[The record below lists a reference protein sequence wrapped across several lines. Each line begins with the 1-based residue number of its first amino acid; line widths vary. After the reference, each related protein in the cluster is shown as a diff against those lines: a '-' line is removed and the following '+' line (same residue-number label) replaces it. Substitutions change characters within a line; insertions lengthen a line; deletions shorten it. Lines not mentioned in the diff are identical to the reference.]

1 MLDSI
6 TMSEA
11 MKKLECSYKTINN
24 LINNGSLYAYKD
36 GRKWIVSNKS
46 LNNLINTRVKYPKIK
61 KRLINHTLEISK
73 KINKDDSCNTKFWKN
88 QDIKIDWDFALKKA
102 IDNFYKERTI
112 ESAIYLQE
120 VQRLYKID
128 DIDGYLNLLENGIN
142 NMEVKL

>member
-1 MLDSI
+1 
-6 TMSEA
+6 
-11 MKKLECSYKTINN
+11 MKKEEEVVFN
-24 LINNGSLYAYKD
+24 
-36 GRKWIVSNKS
+36 
-46 LNNLINTRVKYPKIK
+46 
-61 KRLINHTLEISK
+61 
-73 KINKDDSCNTKFWKN
+73 N

>member
-24 LINNGSLYAYKD
+24 LINNGSLYAYKN

-46 LNNLINTRVKYPKIK
+46 LNNLINTKVKYPKIK

-128 DIDGYLNLLENGIN
+128 DIDGYLNLLENRIN
-142 NMEVKL
+142 NMGVKL

>member
-46 LNNLINTRVKYPKIK
+46 LNNLINTKVKYPKIK

-142 NMEVKL
+142 NIEVKL

>member
-24 LINNGSLYAYKD
+24 LINNGSLYAYKN

-46 LNNLINTRVKYPKIK
+46 LNNLINTKVKYPKIK

-120 VQRLYKID
+120 VQRLY
-128 DIDGYLNLLENGIN
+128 NR
-142 NMEVKL
+142 

>member
-24 LINNGSLYAYKD
+24 LINNGSLYAYKN

-46 LNNLINTRVKYPKIK
+46 LNNLINTKVKYPKIK

-142 NMEVKL
+142 NMEIKL

>member
-1 MLDSI
+1 MLDSV

-46 LNNLINTRVKYPKIK
+46 LNNLINTKVKYPKIK

>member
-61 KRLINHTLEISK
+61 KRLINRTLEISK

-88 QDIKIDWDFALKKA
+88 QDIKIDWEFALKKA
-102 IDNFYKERTI
+102 IDKFYKERTI

>member
-1 MLDSI
+1 MLDSV

-46 LNNLINTRVKYPKIK
+46 LNNLINTKVKYPKIK

-120 VQRLYKID
+120 VQKLYKID

>member
-24 LINNGSLYAYKD
+24 LINNGSLYAYKN

-46 LNNLINTRVKYPKIK
+46 LSNLINTKVKYPKIK

>member
-24 LINNGSLYAYKD
+24 LINNGSLYAYKN

-46 LNNLINTRVKYPKIK
+46 LNNLINTKVKYPKIK

-128 DIDGYLNLLENGIN
+128 DIDGYLNLLENGVN

>member
-24 LINNGSLYAYKD
+24 LINNGSLYAYKN

-46 LNNLINTRVKYPKIK
+46 LSNLINTKVKYPKIK

-88 QDIKIDWDFALKKA
+88 QDIKIDWDSALKKA

>member
-36 GRKWIVSNKS
+36 GRKWIISNKS

-61 KRLINHTLEISK
+61 KRLINRTLEISK

-102 IDNFYKERTI
+102 IDRFYKERTI

-120 VQRLYKID
+120 VQRFYKID

>member
-24 LINNGSLYAYKD
+24 LINNGSLYAYKN

-46 LNNLINTRVKYPKIK
+46 LNNLINTKVKYPKIK

-142 NMEVKL
+142 NMEVKI

>member
-24 LINNGSLYAYKD
+24 LINNGSLYAYKN

-61 KRLINHTLEISK
+61 KRLINRTLEISK

-88 QDIKIDWDFALKKA
+88 QDIKIDWDSALKKA

-128 DIDGYLNLLENGIN
+128 DIDGYLNLLENGVN

>member
-73 KINKDDSCNTKFWKN
+73 KINKDDSYNAKFWKN

-102 IDNFYKERTI
+102 IDKFYKERTI

>member
-24 LINNGSLYAYKD
+24 LINNGSLYAYKN
-36 GRKWIVSNKS
+36 GRKWIISNKS
-46 LNNLINTRVKYPKIK
+46 LSNLINTKVKYPKIK

>member
-24 LINNGSLYAYKD
+24 LINNGSLYAYKN

-46 LNNLINTRVKYPKIK
+46 LNNLINTKVKYPKIK

>member
-24 LINNGSLYAYKD
+24 LINNGSLYAYKN

-46 LNNLINTRVKYPKIK
+46 LNNLINTKVKYPKIK

-102 IDNFYKERTI
+102 IDKFYKERTI

-120 VQRLYKID
+120 VQRFYKID
-128 DIDGYLNLLENGIN
+128 DMDGYLNLLENGIN

>member
-61 KRLINHTLEISK
+61 KRLINRTLEISK
-73 KINKDDSCNTKFWKN
+73 KINKDDSYNAKFWKN

-102 IDNFYKERTI
+102 IDKFYKERTI

>member
-24 LINNGSLYAYKD
+24 LINNGSLYAYKN